1 MNTTTKRPNLLLSRL
16 DVERIE
22 ALLDS
27 PQYRSMNTAAL
38 REELERAELREPT
51 ALPADLIT
59 MNTTALVKVVD
70 GDQREQEHE
79 LTLVYPRD
87 ADGGGEKV
95 SILAPVGSALLGLRV
110 GDSIDWPMPGGRSAR
125 LHVLAVRSCKIG
137 THLSQWRIR
146 TQLPQFAQH
155 LPGFQAAATEVV
167 QQHRA

>member
-1 MNTTTKRPNLLLSRL
+1 MNSASTRPNLLLSRI

-27 PQYRSMNTAAL
+27 PAHRGMNTAAL

-51 ALPADLIT
+51 DLPADLIT

-70 GDQREQEHE
+70 GDQHTQEYA

-87 ADGGGEKV
+87 SDGGGEKV

-125 LHVLAVRSCKIG
+125 LHVLAVRY
-137 THLSQWRIR
+137 Q
-146 TQLPQFAQH
+146 PE
-155 LPGFQAAATEVV
+155 AAGEL
-167 QQHRA
+167 HR

>member
-1 MNTTTKRPNLLLSRL
+1 MNTTTRPNLLLSRL

-27 PQYRSMNTAAL
+27 PQYRGMNTAAL

-59 MNTTALVKVVD
+59 MNTTALVRVID

-110 GDSIDWPMPGGRSAR
+110 GQEIAWNFPDGSVRCLKIASVNRSPR
-125 LHVLAVRSCKIG
+125 
-137 THLSQWRIR
+137 
-146 TQLPQFAQH
+146 
-155 LPGFQAAATEVV
+155 
-167 QQHRA
+167 

>member
-1 MNTTTKRPNLLLSRL
+1 MTPSNSRPPLLLSRI

-27 PQYRSMNTAAL
+27 PQYRGLNTAAL
-38 REELERAELREPT
+38 RDELERAELAEPD

-70 GDQREQEHE
+70 DDHSEHQYE

-87 ADGGGEKV
+87 SDGSGEKV
-95 SILAPVGSALLGLRV
+95 SIFAPVGSALLGLRV

-125 LHVLAVRSCKIG
+125 LHVLAVRY
-137 THLSQWRIR
+137 Q
-146 TQLPQFAQH
+146 PE
-155 LPGFQAAATEVV
+155 AAGEL
-167 QQHRA
+167 HR